1 MGAVMK
7 LAEFKKSGHW
17 PTLLSSFLYFDIGF
31 MAWVA
36 LSPLIIYITKD
47 LGLTDGQKFTLIA
60 IPTLSGALLRIPLGA
75 MADRL
80 GAKFTGTV
88 AQIVV
93 MIACA
98 YVWRFGLK
106 SATEIGIFGV
116 FLGLGGASFAVALP
130 QASRWYPPQYQG
142 IVMGIAGAGN
152 IGVVIDALLAPIIA
166 EHYGWQGV
174 FGFLLIPMVLILG
187 VYVFCSKDAPDSK
200 RPLSLSAYFK
210 VFKDRDS
217 LWFMFFYF
225 VTFGGFIGLATS
237 LPLYFKIQH
246 SVSGVSASLLVA
258 LIITFGSTFR
268 PVGGYIA
275 DRIGGIKLLT
285 TLFIVIA
292 SCYVLTAFMPTGI
305 KAPAGT
311 TGWGI
316 TQLTGVAWYSVII
329 FSVAA
334 TALGMGNGAVFQ
346 LIPQRFRNEIGVMT
360 GIVGCTGGIG
370 GFMLAQTMGMSKD
383 QTGSFQLGFIIF
395 SVIALLGFFG
405 LLVVKSRWRTTW
417 GAVSG
422 ARI

>member
-1 MGAVMK
+1 MNM
-7 LAEFKKSGHW
+7 AEFKKAGHW

-36 LSPLIIYITKD
+36 LSPLIVYITKD
-47 LGLTDGQKFTLIA
+47 LGLSDGQKFTLIA

-75 MADRL
+75 MADRAGPKL
-80 GAKFTGTV
+80 TGTI
-88 AQIVV
+88 AQIIV
-93 MIACA
+93 MVACA
-98 YVWRFGLK
+98 YVWMYGLK
-106 SATEIGIFGV
+106 SSMQIGIFGL

-152 IGVVIDALLAPIIA
+152 MGVVIDALLAPTIA
-166 EHYGWQGV
+166 ENYGWQGV

-187 VYVFCSKDAPDSK
+187 IYVFCSKDAPNSK
-200 RPLSLSAYFK
+200 KPMSLSSYFK

-225 VTFGGFIGLATS
+225 ITFGGFIGLSTS

-258 LIITFGSTFR
+258 FIITFGSTFR
-268 PVGGYIA
+268 PVGGYFA
-275 DRIGGIKLLT
+275 DRLGGVKLLT
-285 TLFIVIA
+285 YLFLVIA
-292 SCYVLTAFMPTGI
+292 ACYLATAFMPMGV
-305 KAPAGT
+305 KAPIGT
-311 TGWGI
+311 TGWTL
-316 TQLTGVAWYSVII
+316 TQLTGVAWYSVLIFII
-329 FSVAA
+329 AA

-346 LIPQRFRNEIGVMT
+346 LIPQRFAKEIGVMT

-370 GFMLAQTMGMSKD
+370 GFMLAQTMGISKD
-383 QTGSFQLGFIIF
+383 ATGSFQLGFTIF
-395 SVIALLGFFG
+395 SVFALLGFVG
-405 LLVVKSRWRTTW
+405 LMLVKLRWRTTW
-417 GAVSG
+417 GAQSG